1 MSSLDLRALEQFAR
15 VVSAGSF
22 ARAAL
27 ELGLTQPALSQSVR
41 KLERKLRVRLV
52 DRTPRG
58 IVPTVFGEAL
68 LRRVRTILADVASLH
83 EEIEAMR
90 GGPGGGVAIGA
101 APAALVGLMPAVIDA
116 LSRPDNAIK
125 VRIVEGLVDSL
136 VGELRAGAIDFAIT
150 TYTQH
155 HDLHDLRAEALFDDE
170 FVACAATHHALA
182 RKREPSPTDLLEHPW
197 VLVPR
202 DGVLRREFDAR
213 FRAQE
218 AAVPDA
224 TVETGSAL
232 LSRELVRG
240 GRFLGFLPRDLIDA
254 EIRRKEVAVLRVPW
268 LRWIR
273 RVSLLTR
280 RNQIPS
286 SACVHALSVVRR
298 VAGDRS

>member
-1 MSSLDLRALEQFAR
+1 MSNLDLRALEQFAR

-52 DRTPRG
+52 ERTPRG
-58 IVPTVFGEAL
+58 IIPTAFGEAL
-68 LRRVRTILADVASLH
+68 QRRVRTILADVASVH
-83 EEIEAMR
+83 EEIESMR

-116 LSRPDNAIK
+116 LSGPDNAIR
-125 VRIVEGLVDSL
+125 VRVVEGLVDAL
-136 VGELRAGAIDFAIT
+136 VSELRAGTIDFAIT

-155 HDLHDLRAEALFDDE
+155 HDLHDMRAEALFDDE
-170 FVACAATHHALA
+170 FVACAGTHHPLA
-182 RKREPSPTDLLEHPW
+182 HRLEPTPADLLEYAW

-202 DGVLRREFDAR
+202 EGVLRREFDSR

-218 AAVPDA
+218 AAVPEA

-232 LSRELVRG
+232 LSRELVRS

-254 EIRRKEVAVLRVPW
+254 EIRRKEVVVLRAPW

-280 RNQIPS
+280 RSQIHS
-286 SACVHALSVVRR
+286 AACVHALSVVRR
-298 VAGDRS
+298 VAGERG

>member
-1 MSSLDLRALEQFAR
+1 MSDFELRTLEQFAR

-52 DRTPRG
+52 ERTPRG
-58 IVPTVFGEAL
+58 IIPTVFGEAL
-68 LRRVRTILADVASLH
+68 LRRVRTILADVASVH

-101 APAALVGLMPAVIDA
+101 APAALVRLIPTVIDA
-116 LSRPDNAIK
+116 LGRSGKTIK

-136 VGELRAGAIDFAIT
+136 VGELRAGSIDFAVT
-150 TYTQH
+150 TYTQQ
-155 HDLHDLRAEALFDDE
+155 HDLHDLRAEPLFDDE
-170 FVACAATHHALA
+170 FVACAGTHHPLA
-182 RKREPSPTDLLEHPW
+182 RKREPSPVDLLEHPW

-202 DGVLRREFDAR
+202 EGVLRREFDSR
-213 FRAQE
+213 FRSQE
-218 AAVPDA
+218 AAAPEA
-224 TVETGSAL
+224 AVETGSAL
-232 LSRELVRG
+232 LSRELVRS

-254 EIRRKEVAVLRVPW
+254 DIRRKEVAVLRVPW
-268 LRWIR
+268 LRWVR

-286 SACVHALSVVRR
+286 AACVHALSVVRR
-298 VAGDRS
+298 VAGDRN